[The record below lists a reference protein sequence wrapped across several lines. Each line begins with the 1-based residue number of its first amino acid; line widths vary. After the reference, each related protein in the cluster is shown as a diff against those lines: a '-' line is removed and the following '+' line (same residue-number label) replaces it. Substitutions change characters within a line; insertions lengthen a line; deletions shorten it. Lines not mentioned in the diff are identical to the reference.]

1 MPIYEYECR
10 GCGERF
16 EQILLNSRT
25 EVICRKCQSTN
36 VAQLLS
42 TFAVAGPSERGT
54 AEPGPC
60 GACGAAV
67 RGSCSMN

>member
-25 EVICRKCQSTN
+25 EVICRKCR
-36 VAQLLS
+36 
-42 TFAVAGPSERGT
+42 EH
-54 AEPGPC
+54 
-60 GACGAAV
+60 
-67 RGSCSMN
+67 